1 MLEFLFVASVALGSS
16 ADTTISI
23 ERGQG
28 VVIENFSGR
37 LIVRTWGRVEVRLEA
52 ERRDEAHVNVTNS
65 ARELSLR
72 ADRRWRNRSGTTV
85 VRMPAWAPL
94 EVRGN
99 ELDVEVEGLTAGLSV
114 RTIEGDIRI
123 REVSGGVV
131 ARTVEGVL
139 EVEDVEGSLELFS
152 LDNDVWVSRVR
163 GDVSVEAGDGDIHLR
178 RIDALN
184 VQASTVD
191 GEVEFEGVIRPD
203 GRYELTTHDG
213 DITLEVDEDVSASVS
228 VSTFDGDFTTE
239 IPVLLSGL
247 NSSRELR
254 FTLGGGE
261 ATIIMRAFDGEV
273 RLVRSR

>member
-16 ADTTISI
+16 ADTTVSI

-37 LIVRTWGRVEVRLEA
+37 LIVRAWDRPEVRFEA
-52 ERRDEAHVNVTNS
+52 ETREEANVNVARS
-65 ARELSLR
+65 ARELSFR
-72 ADRRWRNRSGTTV
+72 PGRRWRNRSVTTV
-85 VRMPAWAPL
+85 VRMPEWAPL
-94 EVRGN
+94 DIRGN
-99 ELDVEVEGLTAGLSV
+99 ELDVEVEGLTGGLSV

-131 ARTVEGVL
+131 ARSVAGVL

-152 LDNDVWVSRVR
+152 LDDDVWVSRVR
-163 GDVSVEAGDGDIHLR
+163 GDVSVEVGDGDIHLR
-178 RIDALN
+178 RIDSRN

-191 GEVEFEGVIRPD
+191 GEVEFEGVIWPD

-213 DITLEVDEDVSASVS
+213 DITLEVDEAVSASVS

-239 IPVLLSGL
+239 LPVLLSGL
-247 NSSRELR
+247 YRSRELR

>member
-1 MLEFLFVASVALGSS
+1 MLELVLVAAVALGSN
-16 ADTTISI
+16 ADTTVSI

-28 VVIENFSGR
+28 VAIENFSGR
-37 LIVRTWGRVEVRLEA
+37 LIVRAWDRPEVRFET
-52 ERRDEAHVNVTNS
+52 EGRDEANVNVARS
-65 ARELSLR
+65 ASELSFSP
-72 ADRRWRNRSGTTV
+72 DRRWRNRSVTTS
-85 VRMPAWAPL
+85 VRMPAWANL
-94 EVRGN
+94 RVRGV
-99 ELDVEVEGLTAGLSV
+99 ELNVEVEGLTDGLSV
-114 RTIEGDIRI
+114 RTVEGDVRI
-123 REVSGGVV
+123 RRVSGGVV
-131 ARTVEGVL
+131 AHTIEGVL
-139 EVEDVEGSLELFS
+139 EVEDVEGSVELFS
-152 LDNDVWVSRVR
+152 LDDDVWVSGVR

-178 RIDALN
+178 GIDARN

-191 GEVEFEGVIRPD
+191 GAVNFEGVIWPD

-213 DITLEVDEDVSASVS
+213 DVTLEVGEGVSATVS

-239 IPVLLSGL
+239 FPVLLSGL

>member
-1 MLEFLFVASVALGSS
+1 MLEFLVVAAVALGSR
-16 ADTTISI
+16 ADTTVAI

-37 LIVRTWGRVEVRLEA
+37 LIVRTWARSEVRFGVEG
-52 ERRDEAHVNVTNS
+52 RDEASVNV
-65 ARELSLR
+65 ARSVHQLSFR
-72 ADRRWRNRSGTTV
+72 ADRRWRNRSVTSV
-85 VRMPAWAPL
+85 VSMPAWAPL

-99 ELDVEVEGLTAGLSV
+99 ELDVEVEGLTGGLIV
-114 RTIEGDIRI
+114 VTVEGSIRI

-131 ARTVEGVL
+131 ARAVEGVL

-152 LDNDVWVSRVR
+152 LDDDIWVSRVR
-163 GDVSVEAGDGDIHLR
+163 GDVRVEAGDGDVHLR
-178 RIDALN
+178 RIDSRN

-213 DITLEVDEDVSASVS
+213 DITLEVDEAVSASVS

-239 IPVLLSGL
+239 FPVLLSGL

-254 FTLGGGE
+254 FTLGAGE
-261 ATIIMRAFDGEV
+261 ATIIMSAFDGEV

>member
-1 MLEFLFVASVALGSS
+1 MLEFLVVVSVALGSS
-16 ADTTISI
+16 ADTTVSI

-37 LIVRTWGRVEVRLEA
+37 LIVRAWDRPEVRLET
-52 ERRDEAHVNVTNS
+52 EGRGEANVTVARS
-65 ARELSLR
+65 AHELSFR
-72 ADRRWRNRSGTTV
+72 AGRRRRSRSVTTV
-85 VRMPAWAPL
+85 VRMPAWASL
-94 EVRGN
+94 EVRGI
-99 ELDVEVEGLTAGLSV
+99 ELDVEVAGLTGGVSV
-114 RTIEGDIRI
+114 RTVEGDIRL

-139 EVEDVEGSLELFS
+139 DVENVEGSLDLFS
-152 LDNDVWVSRVR
+152 LDNDVWVSGAR
-163 GDVSVEAGDGDIHLR
+163 GDVRVETGDGDVHLSRIDSRSVEAS
-178 RIDALN
+178 A
-184 VQASTVD
+184 VD

-213 DITLEVDEDVSASVS
+213 DITLEVAESVSASFS

-239 IPVLLSGL
+239 FPVVLSGL
-247 NSSRELR
+247 HSSRELR